1 MKVSGSRSVRSSR
14 PTSGLATSRNTLGGR
29 QRHLTI
35 ESLEQRTLLAV
46 TLPVP
51 GEVTGDLESGDFDVY
66 ELTPGAGE
74 HLVVQLDN
82 ADDRDNNE
90 IYIRHG
96 AVPDWT
102 DPAKY
107 DAEGTVPGYADQFV
121 EIPQTQTGTY
131 FVLVRCTYDS
141 TGGSDDYALR
151 ADTLAT
157 LPSLGIG
164 VQTDDMLG
172 EDDFDIYQVAPGA
185 GEHLV
190 VQLDNADDRDNNEI
204 YIRHGA
210 VPDWTDPAKY
220 DADGTVPGYADQF
233 VEIPQTQAGTYFVL
247 VRCTYDSTGGS
258 DDYALRADTLTTLPS
273 LGIGVETDD
282 MLGED
287 DFDIYQL
294 APGADEHLVVQLDN
308 ADDRDNNEIYI
319 RHGAVPDWTDPAK
332 YDADGTVPGYADQFV
347 DIPQTQAGTYFVLVR
362 CTYDS
367 TGGSDDYD
375 LRADTLATLPS
386 LGIGVETDDMLGE
399 DDFDIYQLAPGAG
412 EHLVVQLDN
421 VDDRDNNEIY
431 IRHGGVPDW
440 TDPAKYDADGTVPG
454 YADQFVDIPQT
465 QAGTY
470 FVLVR
475 CTYDSTGGSD
485 DYDLRA
491 DTLATLPSLG
501 IGVETDD
508 MLGEDDFD
516 IYQVAPGAGEHLVV
530 QLDNA
535 DDRDNNE
542 IYIRHGAVP
551 DWTDPAKYDADGTV
565 PGYADQFVEIP
576 QTQAGTYFVLV
587 RCTYDSTGGFDDY
600 GLRADTTVTLP
611 SLYLG
616 VDRTGEL
623 GEDDFDI
630 YRLYLGADQHLTVQ
644 LDGADDSDDNEVY
657 IRRGAVPDWTDPAN
671 FDAVGKVPGESDQF
685 LEITDTEEGMYYV
698 LVRCTYDSTG
708 GSDGYSLRADT
719 TPPWP
724 GFGAVGDSLTDE
736 YWGGAA
742 STWLELLAAEKD
754 MNFGPQT
761 DWGSPRN
768 EGYEYNWARSGAT
781 STTMLS
787 EGQHTGL
794 AEQLDAGAVSCAV
807 LAIGQNDFAPL
818 TGAYQN
824 ISSGFWSQA
833 QIDAFTDGVYDNIET
848 ALTTLT
854 AAGGSLVMTN
864 VIDYGLAPIT
874 QLLVPS
880 ATSRARV
887 TTVLEDLNHR
897 LEDLASQYSVPL
909 VDMFQLAHDF
919 LGTGTSTAAEQIG
932 GVTIQLSTGLDPHNA
947 FFDGIHPHT
956 ILQGA
961 MGNVFL
967 EAFSLGHE
975 LDVDS
980 LEFTEHELLTAAGIG
995 NEYVN
1000 DTLTLT
1006 YSDYVILPTS
1016 IEPIDL
1022 GTVDYSHLAG
1032 LDPSQGDIWY
1042 QLATTRAGELTAIA
1056 SAASGDVVAELY
1068 LPQMGTPLVSSQ
1080 AVGGEQRL
1088 DFTVEAG
1095 ATYLV
1100 KLAGNSTDVEVTLA
1114 NLVNIDG
1121 SAAQVFGTDGVDT
1134 FEFAL
1139 TGSYGITI
1147 KGVEYHLD
1155 DTSGVAETVSF
1166 DGGLGQDSAEFFGGA
1181 GDESARFF
1189 TGSGEFYSGS
1199 EDYDAAGFKVDVT
1212 AEDLIAHSGGGRD
1225 FVKMY
1230 DSPGDDLFTA
1240 SPREATLVGPG
1251 YSHAGHG
1258 FYVGLGYATNRAG
1271 DDRAGGNDKAVMQ
1284 DSAESDKFKLDWA
1297 DAEQF
1302 FGKLYAS
1309 SYYTRAKN
1317 FESIDAAAS
1326 AGSDLAVVLSSP
1338 IDDEFFLQ
1346 KDLGRFSNART
1357 NVEYTHF
1364 HTVIAYAGDGND
1376 VAHLEDSD
1384 GDDTARA
1391 RPHKVMLWSGEY
1403 ETPEYM
1409 LTARRFDEYHLEGK
1423 HGGFDR
1429 AKLHDTALNDHFHGS
1444 GNSASLYQ
1452 NDDELKLLYEVTA
1465 FEWIRLYATD
1475 TGRQDTIEKEDPLN
1489 FELVYDE
1496 AMWEEVP

>member
-1 MKVSGSRSVRSSR
+1 MKVSGSRGIGSYRR
-14 PTSGLATSRNTLGGR
+14 TSDLAASRNALGRR

-66 ELTPGAGE
+66 EVSPGAGE

-82 ADDRDNNE
+82 ADDRDSNE

-107 DAEGTVPGYADQFV
+107 DAAGTVPGYPDQFV
-121 EIPQTQTGTY
+121 DIPQTEAGTY

-141 TGGSDDYALR
+141 TDSSDDYALR

-157 LPSLGIG
+157 LPSLEIG
-164 VQTDDMLG
+164 VQSDDMLG
-172 EDDFDIYQVAPGA
+172 EEDFDIYQVEPGA

-190 VQLDNADDRDNNEI
+190 VQLDNADDRDSNEI

-220 DADGTVPGYADQF
+220 DADGTVPGYPDQF
-233 VEIPQTQAGTYFVL
+233 VDIPQTEAGTYFVLVRCTYDSTDSSDDYALRADTLATLPSLEIGVQSDDMLGEEDFDIYQVEPGAGEHLVVQLDNADDRDSNEIYIRHGAVPDWTDPAKYEADGTVPGYPDQFVNIPQTEAGTYFVLVRCTYDSTDSSDDYALRADTLTTLPSLEIGVQSDDMLGEEDFDIYQVEPGAGEHLVVQLDNADDRDSNEIYIRHGAVPDWTDPAKYEADGTVPGYPDQFVNIPQTEAGTYFVLVRCTYDSTDSSDDYALRADTLTTLPSLEIGVQSDDMLGEEDFDIYQVTPGAGEHLVVQLDNADDRDSNEIYIRHGAVPDWTDPAKYNAAGTVPGYPDQFVDIPQTEAGTYFVL

-258 DDYALRADTLTTLPS
+258 DDYALRADTT
-273 LGIGVETDD
+273 
-282 MLGED
+282 
-287 DFDIYQL
+287 
-294 APGADEHLVVQLDN
+294 A
-308 ADDRDNNEIYI
+308 
-319 RHGAVPDWTDPAK
+319 
-332 YDADGTVPGYADQFV
+332 
-347 DIPQTQAGTYFVLVR
+347 
-362 CTYDS
+362 
-367 TGGSDDYD
+367 
-375 LRADTLATLPS
+375 
-386 LGIGVETDDMLGE
+386 
-399 DDFDIYQLAPGAG
+399 
-412 EHLVVQLDN
+412 
-421 VDDRDNNEIY
+421 
-431 IRHGGVPDW
+431 
-440 TDPAKYDADGTVPG
+440 
-454 YADQFVDIPQT
+454 
-465 QAGTY
+465 
-470 FVLVR
+470 
-475 CTYDSTGGSD
+475 
-485 DYDLRA
+485 
-491 DTLATLPSLG
+491 
-501 IGVETDD
+501 
-508 MLGEDDFD
+508 
-516 IYQVAPGAGEHLVV
+516 
-530 QLDNA
+530 
-535 DDRDNNE
+535 
-542 IYIRHGAVP
+542 
-551 DWTDPAKYDADGTV
+551 
-565 PGYADQFVEIP
+565 
-576 QTQAGTYFVLV
+576 
-587 RCTYDSTGGFDDY
+587 
-600 GLRADTTVTLP
+600 TLP

-616 VDRTGEL
+616 VDQTEEL
-623 GEDDFDI
+623 GEEDFDI
-630 YRLYLGADQHLTVQ
+630 YRLYLGDDQHLVVQ
-644 LDGADDSDDNEVY
+644 LDGVDDSDSNEVY

-671 FDAVGKVPGESDQF
+671 YDAVGKVPGESDQF

-736 YWGGAA
+736 YWIGAA
-742 STWLELLAAEKD
+742 STWLELLAAEKA

-768 EGYEYNWARSGAT
+768 EGYEYNWARAGAT

-794 AEQLDAGAVSCAV
+794 AGQLDAGTVSYAV

-824 ISSGFWSQA
+824 ISSGIWSQA
-833 QIDAFTDGVYDNIET
+833 QIDAFTDSVYDNIET

-854 AAGGSLVMTN
+854 AAGGSLVMSN
-864 VIDYGLAPIT
+864 VIDFGLAPIT
-874 QLLVPS
+874 RLLVPS

-887 TTVLEDLNHR
+887 TTVLEGLNQR
-897 LEDLASQYSVPL
+897 LEDLASQYDVPL

-967 EAFSLGHE
+967 EAFSLGYG

-980 LEFTEHELLTAAGIG
+980 LQFTEHQLLTAAGIG
-995 NEYVN
+995 NEYLS
-1000 DTLTLT
+1000 DTLTLA

-1022 GTVDYSHLAG
+1022 GTVDYRQLGG
-1032 LDPSQGDIWY
+1032 LDVSQGDIWY
-1042 QLATTRAGELTAIA
+1042 QLETTHAGELTATA
-1056 SAASGDVVAELY
+1056 SASSGDVVAELY
-1068 LPQMGTPLVSSQ
+1068 LPEMGTPLATSQ

-1088 DFTVEAG
+1088 DFTVQAG
-1095 ATYLV
+1095 ETYLV
-1100 KLAGNSTDVEVTLA
+1100 KLAGDSASTEVTLA

-1121 SAAQVFGTDGVDT
+1121 SVAQAFGTDGADT
-1134 FEFAL
+1134 FEFAP
-1139 TGSYGITI
+1139 TGSYRITV

-1155 DTSGVAETVSF
+1155 DTSGVPETVSF
-1166 DGGLGQDSAEFFGGA
+1166 DGGLGRDSAVFFGSA
-1181 GDESARFF
+1181 ADESARFF

-1199 EDYDAAGFKVDVT
+1199 ENYDAAGFFVDVT
-1212 AEDLIAHSGGGRD
+1212 CEDLIGHSGGGRD

-1230 DSPGDDLFTA
+1230 DSPGDDLLSTTPA
-1240 SPREATLVGPG
+1240 MITLVGPG
-1251 YSHAGHG
+1251 YSHTAHD
-1258 FYVGLGYATNRAG
+1258 FYVSLGYATNRDGG
-1271 DDRAGGNDKAVMQ
+1271 DRSGGNDEAVML
-1284 DSAESDKFKLDWA
+1284 DSAESDKFKLDWS

-1302 FGKLYAS
+1302 FTKLYGG

-1326 AGSDLAVVLSSP
+1326 TGSDLAVILSSP

-1346 KDLGRFSNART
+1346 KDAGRFSNART

-1364 HTVIAYAGDGND
+1364 NTVLAYAGDGND
-1376 VAHLEDSD
+1376 IAHLEDSA
-1384 GDDTARA
+1384 GDDTVRA

-1409 LTARRFDEYHLEGK
+1409 LTARKFDEYHLEGK

-1429 AKLHDTALNDHFHGS
+1429 AKLHDTALSDYFHGS
-1444 GNSASLYQ
+1444 GDSASLYQ

-1465 FEWIRLYATD
+1465 FEWVRLYSTD

-1496 AMWEEVP
+1496 SMWEEVP